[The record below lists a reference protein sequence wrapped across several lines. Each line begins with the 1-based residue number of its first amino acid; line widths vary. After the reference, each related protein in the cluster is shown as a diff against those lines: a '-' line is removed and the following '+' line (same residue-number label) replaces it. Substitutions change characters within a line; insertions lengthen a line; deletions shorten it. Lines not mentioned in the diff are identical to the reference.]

1 MKASKTHLK
10 NRGINLKIILNYLTL
25 NRIELVNQL
34 VKNKF
39 MKVEALTTNDNYSI
53 QKQVIIKIRNLINH
67 KNLEPGDKL
76 PSERMLSDKFE
87 VTRSTIREA
96 IQKLE
101 LYGLLVSR
109 PQSGTFIANIGPVA
123 LNGMVDD
130 ILRLEDPDF
139 KSLVET
145 RILLELKT
153 ARLAAIRRTDED
165 LEVMKETLEAYATKV
180 NNGEDAV
187 QEDLL
192 FHLAIAKA
200 SGNSTMNNFMLII
213 TPEIITNFKKYHVCD
228 KELAF
233 YGIEEHRLIYEAIKM
248 QDPQLAKKRMKKHF
262 SELYKYCYNVEM

>member
-1 MKASKTHLK
+1 
-10 NRGINLKIILNYLTL
+10 
-25 NRIELVNQL
+25 
-34 VKNKF
+34 
-39 MKVEALTTNDNYSI
+39 MKVEVFTTHDNYSV
-53 QKQVIIKIRNLINH
+53 QKRVIAKIRDLINY

-76 PSERMLSDKFE
+76 PSERMLSEKFE

-101 LYGLLVSR
+101 LYGLLKSI
-109 PQSGTFIANIGPVA
+109 PQSGTFIANIGVVA
-123 LNGMVDD
+123 MNGMIED

-153 ARLAAIRRTDED
+153 ARLAAIRRTNED
-165 LEVMKETLEAYATKV
+165 LTSIKNALESYASKV

-200 SGNSTMNNFMLII
+200 SGNSTMNTFMLII
-213 TPEIITNFKKYHVCD
+213 TPEIITNFGKYHVCD
-228 KELAF
+228 AASAF
-233 YGIEEHRLIYEAIKM
+233 SGIEEHRLIYDAIKE
-248 QDPQLAKKRMKKHF
+248 QNPQLAKKRMKKHF
-262 SELYKYCYNVEM
+262 KELYKYCYNVDM